1 MVAPTWNDDWP
12 QEVNIAVAGFTAA
25 LEIMKGIRLET
36 NIALKNKNNA
46 RQDKEMYTG
55 GEIILGLAS
64 SGLTPG
70 GFSGSDASVAANL
83 AANVSSATKAYTASL
98 GKLKVGK
105 AAARQA
111 RSQAEEKLAAHKIND
126 FNLPSLDAALKS
138 VQPKTIRR
146 SNIERPAPHAASPV
160 AVSSPLSSIP
170 PSPGCSDG
178 QVGYAIAPL
187 PSNLQ
192 QGVVCPPTPP
202 WAHPECPDP
211 ITGFPGQ
218 SHPKDSPT
226 LPMALP
232 EGTGSP
238 APADT
243 TPTIPIGNCSGESPF
258 QAPAQPLAEAPM
270 DVDYPNS
277 SGRSRTP
284 SVSKLSEVDTLH
296 APMPI
301 DSEQPCSADTEVATS
316 VTTELSSPAAPEHAS
331 SSGAGFPA
339 YVFAPPKVEPATHPA
354 SSWLQHMESMAA
366 PGFPFLPN
374 QFGMNPLHF
383 SNGNSSF
390 HPAFKNGVYGA
401 GSMPFPASL
410 HGPSTTP
417 GGSSWTSAEL
427 STKPHLP
434 IYDLSGFPHFFPYSM
449 HPADLPGPSLADH
462 QLGIPPAEGK
472 GKGKTKE
479 KQPEPTLASLYEATG
494 NDDDAN
500 YSPPEPAIFAVLP
513 KDDDPPRPYAGSRHD
528 IPGYDPLDVASI
540 SYWQCDSL
548 NPAYVSANKKDS
560 NSFTGAPE
568 LTKNKLARDAKNGL
582 IKFARSLNSSP
593 IPAGI
598 RDTLRNEAGLLP
610 SSMLHSRR
618 TTLHIHTTN
627 SRNLLCVY
635 HRFSKKA
642 DSLHV
647 WDGASLE
654 VRKGISVT
662 GVPYPRHVAAK
673 QSDPV
678 AEWVP
683 GHLHC
688 GCPEDLVFMEAILRK
703 LTLVKSTQTDATE
716 TWQQTYMD
724 PRTRAFAMT
733 AFMDW
738 TGLNPADFFKIAPD
752 GKIRDDVYAELL
764 DRQISVLQQRRQSL
778 DSHPRT
784 KPDNG
789 SPSADADGSYH
800 AIFKGLHPGTSP
812 RKRKKASQSVDATL
826 NALDGP
832 PAPDDID
839 FFSEEEET

>member
-1 MVAPTWNDDWP
+1 NLLHGLSAHPGAENLAIADEEAAASASLPSPGLSLCTEKSNLLQLLGGGRLGSVNQPGDMKNLYRLKEVNCLTLYRETGSLGSFCATGCPGTPAAFFFGGAEVGWVDSVSINRLSRTPLPLSFQELEMVAPTWNDDWP

-46 RQDKEMYTG
+46 RQG

-462 QLGIPPAEGK
+462 QLGIPPAE
-472 GKGKTKE
+472 
-479 KQPEPTLASLYEATG
+479 
-494 NDDDAN
+494 
-500 YSPPEPAIFAVLP
+500 
-513 KDDDPPRPYAGSRHD
+513 
-528 IPGYDPLDVASI
+528 
-540 SYWQCDSL
+540 
-548 NPAYVSANKKDS
+548 
-560 NSFTGAPE
+560 
-568 LTKNKLARDAKNGL
+568 
-582 IKFARSLNSSP
+582 
-593 IPAGI
+593 
-598 RDTLRNEAGLLP
+598 
-610 SSMLHSRR
+610 
-618 TTLHIHTTN
+618 
-627 SRNLLCVY
+627 
-635 HRFSKKA
+635 
-642 DSLHV
+642 
-647 WDGASLE
+647 
-654 VRKGISVT
+654 
-662 GVPYPRHVAAK
+662 
-673 QSDPV
+673 
-678 AEWVP
+678 
-683 GHLHC
+683 
-688 GCPEDLVFMEAILRK
+688 
-703 LTLVKSTQTDATE
+703 
-716 TWQQTYMD
+716 
-724 PRTRAFAMT
+724 
-733 AFMDW
+733 
-738 TGLNPADFFKIAPD
+738 
-752 GKIRDDVYAELL
+752 
-764 DRQISVLQQRRQSL
+764 
-778 DSHPRT
+778 
-784 KPDNG
+784 
-789 SPSADADGSYH
+789 
-800 AIFKGLHPGTSP
+800 
-812 RKRKKASQSVDATL
+812 
-826 NALDGP
+826 
-832 PAPDDID
+832 
-839 FFSEEEET
+839 